1 MSLLLSVRS
10 VEKKYSQE
18 PLLVDVSFELRRGDR
33 VGLIGP
39 NGCGKTT
46 LLKILR
52 GELAADRG
60 EIEPG
65 RAVTLGYLEQAPK
78 FAANATLREIAF
90 GALAHLRDMVAEAE
104 DLAAAMGRAG
114 DPAEL
119 SRLGER
125 YDRLHAEL
133 ERRDAFQLD
142 HKVERVLQG
151 IGFSAAQF
159 DQPAAQLSGGEA
171 NRLMLAGLLLGE
183 PDVMLLDEPSNHL
196 DIAAT
201 EWLEAFLRQTRSAFL
216 LVSHDRY
223 FLDAV
228 TNQTLELVNGT
239 IDAYPGNFT
248 QYRRLKDD
256 RLKVQ
261 QRTWDKQQE
270 EIARIEDFIRRNH
283 YGQKASQAE
292 DRRKKLERIE
302 RVAPPRTISV
312 PPMAFAEPDRCGDI
326 VLRAEQLG
334 MGFGTRQL
342 FSRLSFQIER
352 GERWGI
358 VGANGSGKSTLLK
371 CLTGELRATSGS
383 VGNGAG
389 VSTGY
394 FDQQQA
400 VLDSDLPAAEAV
412 RPAHREMVDVERR
425 NLLARFGITGDTAL
439 RPTRTLSGGQRSR
452 VALARL
458 AALDANFLILDEP
471 TNHLDLWSRDALE
484 QALRKFEGTV
494 LCVSHD
500 RYFLN
505 QVCDHL
511 LVFESDRVLVFPGNW
526 DQYRYQSE
534 GQEPAAA
541 TAPVHAAENNGRNSD
556 ASRSSRARRKFP
568 YRKTSDI
575 EREIAE
581 REAAVTGLHHELIRP
596 ENLRDGAKVVQL
608 QKTLGE
614 HRTALEQLYEHWQ
627 EAVELNG

>member
-10 VEKKYSQE
+10 IEKKYSQE

-33 VGLIGP
+33 IGLIGP

-60 EIEPG
+60 EIEAG
-65 RAVTLGYLEQAPK
+65 RGVTLGYLEQAPK
-78 FAANATLREIAF
+78 FAAGATLREVAF
-90 GALAHLRDMVAEAE
+90 GALAHIQVMVDEAG
-104 DLAAAMGRAG
+104 DLAGRMGSTSEPG
-114 DPAEL
+114 EL
-119 SRLGER
+119 ARLGER

-151 IGFSAAQF
+151 IGFQSAQF
-159 DQPAAQLSGGEA
+159 DQLAAQLSGGEA

-196 DIAAT
+196 DIVAT

-239 IDAYPGNFT
+239 VDAYPGNFT
-248 QYRRLKDD
+248 RYRLLKDD

-261 QRTWDKQQE
+261 QRTWEKQQE

-283 YGQKASQAE
+283 YGQKATQAE

-302 RVAPPRTISV
+302 RVALPRTISV
-312 PPMAFAEPDRCGDI
+312 PPMAFAEPERCGDI
-326 VLRAEQLG
+326 VLRAEQLA
-334 MGFGTRQL
+334 MGFGQRQL

-352 GERWGI
+352 RERWGI

-371 CLTGELRATSGS
+371 CLTGELRPAGGT
-383 VGNGAG
+383 VGTGTG
-389 VSTGY
+389 VTLGY

-400 VLDSDLPAAEAV
+400 VLDSDLSAAEAV
-412 RPAHREMVDVERR
+412 RPAHREMIDVERR
-425 NLLARFGITGDTAL
+425 SLLARFGITGETAL

-484 QALRKFEGTV
+484 QALREFEGTV

-511 LVFESDRVLVFPGNW
+511 LVFEGERVLVYPGNW

-534 GQEPAAA
+534 EQETPAV
-541 TAPVHAAENNGRNSD
+541 TAPARAAGSEPRIAENGR
-556 ASRSSRARRKFP
+556 AGRARRKFP

-581 REAAVTGLHHELIRP
+581 REAAVTELHHELIRP
-596 ENLRDGAKVVQL
+596 ENLRDGTKMVRL
-608 QKTLGE
+608 QQTLGE
-614 HRTALEQLYEHWQ
+614 HRAALEQLYEHWQ

>member
-10 VEKKYSQE
+10 IEKKYSQE

-52 GELAADRG
+52 GELSADRG
-60 EIEPG
+60 ELEAG
-65 RAVTLGYLEQAPK
+65 RGVTLGYLEQSPK
-78 FAANATLREIAF
+78 FAAGATLHEVAF
-90 GALAHLRDMVAEAE
+90 GAMAHFQEMVVEAE
-104 DLAAAMGRAG
+104 SLAERMGSTG
-114 DPAEL
+114 DPGEL
-119 SRLGER
+119 ARLGER

-142 HKVERVLQG
+142 HKVERVLHG
-151 IGFSAAQF
+151 IGFQTAQF

-239 IDAYPGNFT
+239 VDAYPGNFT
-248 QYRRLKDD
+248 RYRQLKDD

-261 QRTWDKQQE
+261 QRTWEKQQE

-283 YGQKASQAE
+283 YGQKATQAE

-302 RVAPPRTISV
+302 RVALPRTISV
-312 PPMAFAEPDRCGDI
+312 PPMAFAEPERCGDI
-326 VLRAEQLG
+326 VLRVEQLA
-334 MGFGTRQL
+334 MGFGQRQL

-352 GERWGI
+352 RERWGI

-371 CLTGELRATSGS
+371 GLTGELRPTSGT
-383 VGNGAG
+383 VGTGTG
-389 VSTGY
+389 VTMGY

-400 VLDSDLPAAEAV
+400 VLDSDLPAADAV
-412 RPAHREMVDVERR
+412 RPAHREMIDVERR
-425 NLLARFGITGDTAL
+425 SLLARFGITGDMAL

-484 QALRKFEGTV
+484 QALSKFEGTV

-511 LVFESDRVLVFPGNW
+511 LVFEGDRVLVFPGNW

-534 GQEPAAA
+534 EQESPALTKAA
-541 TAPVHAAENNGRNSD
+541 KPSADELRETGNGRATRGHGSFPIARPAISSGKSPSVRRRSRNSI
-556 ASRSSRARRKFP
+556 
-568 YRKTSDI
+568 T
-575 EREIAE
+575 
-581 REAAVTGLHHELIRP
+581 
-596 ENLRDGAKVVQL
+596 N
-608 QKTLGE
+608 
-614 HRTALEQLYEHWQ
+614 
-627 EAVELNG
+627 